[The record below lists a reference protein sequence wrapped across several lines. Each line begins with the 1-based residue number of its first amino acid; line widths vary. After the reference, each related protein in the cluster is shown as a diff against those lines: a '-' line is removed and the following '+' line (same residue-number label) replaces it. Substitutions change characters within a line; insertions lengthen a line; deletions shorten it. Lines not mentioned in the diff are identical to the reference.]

1 MRRNSTVQ
9 TAWSN
14 SSSHHL
20 SYSNPISSRERR
32 WVGVTRNRRK
42 ALLSFSIRYLH
53 MGKRPI
59 LQVGSRTPAAQPYSG
74 TVFFRS
80 ISNKSRM
87 STYSLSMKRTHL
99 LIRAAVVGLDDW
111 NRLYR
116 SLASNDAFSIIMV
129 IQVERFCPSMFHV
142 SIDPDDCYVN
152 VGCLKF
158 LTRVSVRVINFA

>member
-32 WVGVTRNRRK
+32 RVGVTRNRRK

-59 LQVGSRTPAAQPYSG
+59 LQVGSRTPASQPYSG
-74 TVFFRS
+74 TVFFS
-80 ISNKSRM
+80 VDKQQIQNVDI
-87 STYSLSMKRTHL
+87 LSMKRTHL

-142 SIDPDDCYVN
+142 SIDPDDCYAN
-152 VGCLKF
+152 VGC
-158 LTRVSVRVINFA
+158 

>member
-1 MRRNSTVQ
+1 LEAERPQ
-9 TAWSN
+9 H
-14 SSSHHL
+14 SHIL
-20 SYSNPISSRERR
+20 E
-32 WVGVTRNRRK
+32 
-42 ALLSFSIRYLH
+42 LFFSVDKQQIQNVD
-53 MGKRPI
+53 I
-59 LQVGSRTPAAQPYSG
+59 
-74 TVFFRS
+74 
-80 ISNKSRM
+80 
-87 STYSLSMKRTHL
+87 LSMKRTHL